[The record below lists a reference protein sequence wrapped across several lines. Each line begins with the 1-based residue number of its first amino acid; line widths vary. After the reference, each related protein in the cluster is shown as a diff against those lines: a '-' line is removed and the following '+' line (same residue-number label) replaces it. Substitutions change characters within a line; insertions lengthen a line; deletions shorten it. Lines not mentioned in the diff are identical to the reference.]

1 MASTACVGRSTV
13 PDAPSSWH
21 IRLLGPL
28 FRAVSPRARE
38 VQYRHLEPTAASLKN
53 LPGKVPT
60 PRATQWRD
68 RVHALRSIPAFL
80 HLVWETHRG
89 YTAATVVLRLL
100 RAGVPIATLWVAK
113 LIIDAVVAARMGRP
127 DISRLWLL
135 VGLEL
140 LIVAFGEA
148 LDKAS
153 AAVEGLFGD
162 LCSHH
167 ISEKLISH
175 AAGLDLRHFED
186 PAFYDQLER
195 AQRQTTGRIGLLTQL
210 LSVGQDFATLA
221 SLAAAVFIYG
231 PWLMALLLVAV
242 LPGFFGETHFS
253 SLEYLLLY
261 RMTPER
267 RQLDYLRFLSASDK
281 TAKEVQMFGLSGWL
295 IGRYRMLAHRFY
307 EANKHLVIRK
317 GFAATA
323 LSLLGI
329 LGYYAAYVVILRRGF
344 YGVISIGTLT
354 FLAGSFLRSRTT
366 TERMLLSAGNIYE
379 QCLYIQDLL
388 DFFQMQPSIV
398 SAPGARTVPEPI
410 RQGIVFED
418 VGFQYP
424 GSDLW
429 AVRHVNLRIAP
440 GEKIALVGENGA
452 GKTTL
457 TKLLT
462 RLYDPTEG
470 RILLDGVDL
479 RQYDLQSVRR
489 AFGVIFQDFVHYDL
503 LLDENIGVGEISQVR
518 DYLDRLASQPPNG
531 ADRFSSH
538 PDIMT
543 AAGKSQ
549 ADLLVKHLPD
559 GYRQMLGRRFEGGI
573 DLSGGEWQKVAL
585 ARAYIRKSQ
594 MIILDEPTAALDARS
609 EYAAFK
615 RFSELASGQMVLLIS
630 HRFSTVRMADHIV
643 VLDKSLVREEGTH
656 DELLAR
662 NGIYAELFR
671 LQAEGYR

>member
-1 MASTACVGRSTV
+1 MEPAFAKLEKLPPKIPAGGAS
-13 PDAPSSWH
+13 
-21 IRLLGPL
+21 
-28 FRAVSPRARE
+28 
-38 VQYRHLEPTAASLKN
+38 
-53 LPGKVPT
+53 
-60 PRATQWRD
+60 QWRE
-68 RVHALRSIPAFL
+68 RLRALRSIPAFL
-80 HLVWETHRG
+80 RLVWETHGG
-89 YTAATVVLRLL
+89 YAIATVGLRLL

-113 LIIDAVVAARMGRP
+113 MIIDGVVSARMGRP
-127 DISRLWLL
+127 NISRLWLL
-135 VGLEL
+135 VGVEL
-140 LIVAFGEA
+140 MIVSIGEA

-153 AAVEGLFGD
+153 TAVEGLFGD

-175 AAGLDLRHFED
+175 AARLDLRHFED

-210 LSVGQDFATLA
+210 LSMGQDFATLV

-231 PWLMALLLVAV
+231 PWLMALLLAAV

-253 SLEYLLLY
+253 SLEYSLLH

-267 RQLDYLRFLSASDK
+267 RQLDYLRFLSASDR
-281 TAKEVQMFGLSGWL
+281 TAKEVQMFGLAGWL
-295 IGRYRMLAHRFY
+295 VSRYRMLAQRFY
-307 EANKHLVIRK
+307 EANKRLVIRK

-329 LGYYAAYVVILRRGF
+329 LGYYAAYVIILRRGF
-344 YGVISIGTLT
+344 YGLITVGTLT
-354 FLAGSFLRSRTT
+354 FLAASFLRSRTVA
-366 TERMLLSAGNIYE
+366 ERMLLSAGNIYE

-388 DFFQMQPSIV
+388 DFFHMQPSIV
-398 SAPGARTVPEPI
+398 SPSGARTVPTPI
-410 RQGIVFED
+410 RQGVVFED

-424 GSDLW
+424 GSNTW
-429 AVRHVNLRIAP
+429 AVRHVHLRIAP

-479 RQYDLQSVRR
+479 RQYDLESVRR

-503 LLDENIGVGEISQVR
+503 LLDENIGVGEITEVR
-518 DYLDRLASQPPNG
+518 DYLDRLLVQAGDG

-538 PDIMT
+538 PAMMT
-543 AAGKSQ
+543 AAAKSQ
-549 ADLLVKHLPD
+549 ADSLARHLPY
-559 GYRQMLGRRFEGGI
+559 GYRQMLGRRFEGGV
-573 DLSGGEWQKVAL
+573 DLSGGEWQKIAL

-609 EYAAFK
+609 EYVAFK
-615 RFSELASGQMVLLIS
+615 RFSELAAGQMVLLIS

-643 VLDKSLVREEGTH
+643 VLEQGVVREEGSH
-656 DELLAR
+656 DELLAH
-662 NGIYAELFR
+662 NGIYAELFQ